1 MGKRRAALIGV
12 TLGFALWL
20 TGAAHAATSAIL
32 RSIPEALGLL
42 VIGAAL
48 AALGTLWRRR
58 RRGE

>member
-1 MGKRRAALIGV
+1 MGKRWAALAGA
-12 TLGFALWL
+12 TLGFGLWF
-20 TGAAHAATSAIL
+20 TGAAHGATAALL